1 VNSPATVVPTNND
14 MIDFKV
20 IDGVVEHTEHRHI
33 GVIYQVGDVAGGEN
47 LARIGGGNLIVG
59 DAAIGATN
67 PEILWLLAR
76 GQALEESGVLVIF
89 ASHKDTVSLE

>member
-1 VNSPATVVPTNND
+1 MPTNND

-47 LARIGGGNLIVG
+47 LARIGGG
-59 DAAIGATN
+59 
-67 PEILWLLAR
+67 
-76 GQALEESGVLVIF
+76 
-89 ASHKDTVSLE
+89 